1 MHTRLT
7 AIKYVIFFGLLAIS
21 LYDLGTAEKFAEVE
35 PFKTA
40 IILKFMREWW
50 FVLFAAALLIA
61 GLFIERFFC
70 RYLCPLGAGIAL
82 PGRFRVFD
90 WLRRYKMCGNPCQIC
105 THECPVQAI
114 APEGDIHPNECIQCL
129 HCQVMYHHDTRCP
142 QVVATNKKKQRQA
155 AAKSEQHDAV
165 ATQNAQ
171 EQVVRFVKKESAI
184 SVDK

>member
-1 MHTRLT
+1 
-7 AIKYVIFFGLLAIS
+7 
-21 LYDLGTAEKFAEVE
+21 
-35 PFKTA
+35 
-40 IILKFMREWW
+40 MREWW
-50 FVLFAAALLIA
+50 FVLFAAALLIT

-142 QVVATNKKKQRQA
+142 QVVATNKKKTKASGGKNLSSMMRQQR
-155 AAKSEQHDAV
+155 KRLKNKLFSLL
-165 ATQNAQ
+165 
-171 EQVVRFVKKESAI
+171 KKNRQLVLI
-184 SVDK
+184 SSYL